1 MVMFHSYVC
10 LRKNGYDIILY
21 SIEYVYHIMI
31 ITSILVESSNGTY
44 RCGVVLE
51 MRDLQITMV
60 AGFNAKSWSVE
71 DLRWSF
77 YCFLIEFN

>member
-1 MVMFHSYVC
+1 MIFHCYVSSPE
-10 LRKNGYDIILY
+10 G

-44 RCGVVLE
+44 RCGVVLKV
-51 MRDLQITMV
+51 RDLQVTMV

-77 YCFLIEFN
+77 DC